1 MVRGATGRS
10 GGRHRRR
17 SGPLLPGAL
26 CRARG
31 WLGMRL
37 DRDVDW
43 DEVASLCE
51 EAFRIVVPAR
61 LIARLAGQT

>member
-1 MVRGATGRS
+1 
-10 GGRHRRR
+10 
-17 SGPLLPGAL
+17 
-26 CRARG
+26 
-31 WLGMRL
+31 MRL

-51 EAFRIVVPAR
+51 EAFRTVVPAR